1 MSHLLWKYYWENDVD
16 KFCRLLAPVGYSQS
30 QSKGPAATI
39 GSPGAFGSSP
49 RTTKSR
55 KASSLGPGT
64 GAPKTASNSLGKGEI
79 NSRDHLG
86 LTILLRAASSTS
98 PDASSFVE
106 ALLDHPA
113 IDIYAQD
120 YESGWNALHR
130 ALYNGNISIARLL
143 LEKERKDLTGS
154 LGGASVPKAAQLI
167 KTKDHEGNSP
177 FDVYNATI
185 ALRTLKVSEDRSSLE
200 DEESD
205 TDEGSSSGDIRL
217 DASRLNSGNIS
228 LTQFLDIMVDILVLA
243 KRCSHLEAIIILP
256 SVWVMRMTDSF
267 PSAST

>member
-16 KFCRLLAPVGYSQS
+16 KFRRLLAPAGYSQNLS
-30 QSKGPAATI
+30 RSPGTGV

-49 RTTKSR
+49 RATTKLR
-55 KASSLGPGT
+55 KASGFGAAIV
-64 GAPKTASNSLGKGEI
+64 APKNAGNSLGKGEI
-79 NSRDHLG
+79 NSRDYSG
-86 LTILLRAASSTS
+86 LTVLLRAASSTA
-98 PDASSFVE
+98 PNAISFVE

-143 LEKERKDLTGS
+143 LVKERSDLIGI
-154 LGGASVPKAAQLI
+154 LGGSTVTRVGQLI

-185 ALRTLKVSEDRSSLE
+185 ALRTLKVSEDHASSE
-200 DEESD
+200 EYESD
-205 TDEGSSSGDIRL
+205 SDEGSAGEDVRL
-217 DASRLNSGNIS
+217 DASS
-228 LTQFLDIMVDILVLA
+228 LVLQLRLSLMLVQTSREVIRA
-243 KRCSHLEAIIILP
+243 GRRSLH
-256 SVWVMRMTDSF
+256 VRQQQ
-267 PSAST
+267 